1 MYKIIAC
8 DLDETL
14 LSDDRSISKE
24 NIEAIQKA
32 KELGVKFVPATGRG
46 YNTVDGTLKE
56 LGLYDLENEYVISY
70 NGGAISEN
78 KGSKLLHFE
87 GITFEKAS
95 ELYKRG
101 LNYDVC
107 IHVYT
112 KDMVYAY
119 KFVQEEINYLA
130 GRMEVK
136 EIFDDHIDFLKG
148 QEIVKV
154 LYMNTDYDYLKKI
167 EDDLKDITGDL
178 DVSYSSNRYI
188 EFNHQGVNKGQGL
201 KKLADILSN
210 YQGYRKC
217 TLILV
222 YDAYKVE
229 GNPGEVMKYHN
240 IYIVYTKEAETADQY
255 IEKTV
260 RRIAKDA
267 AVTVATSDGLEQ
279 VIILGQGANRMSA
292 PGLKEEIERTLA
304 EVRGEHLGKK
314 GSVGNYL
321 FDYLDEET
329 AEEMEKVRLG
339 KAGKNGRDKK

>member
-56 LGLYDLENEYVISY
+56 LDLYDLENEYVISY

-112 KDMVYAY
+112 KDMVYVY
-119 KFVQEEINYLA
+119 KFVQEEIDYLA

-178 DVSYSSNRYI
+178 DVSYSSNR
-188 EFNHQGVNKGQGL
+188 
-201 KKLADILSN
+201 
-210 YQGYRKC
+210 
-217 TLILV
+217 
-222 YDAYKVE
+222 
-229 GNPGEVMKYHN
+229 
-240 IYIVYTKEAETADQY
+240 
-255 IEKTV
+255 
-260 RRIAKDA
+260 
-267 AVTVATSDGLEQ
+267 
-279 VIILGQGANRMSA
+279 
-292 PGLKEEIERTLA
+292 
-304 EVRGEHLGKK
+304 
-314 GSVGNYL
+314 
-321 FDYLDEET
+321 
-329 AEEMEKVRLG
+329 
-339 KAGKNGRDKK
+339 